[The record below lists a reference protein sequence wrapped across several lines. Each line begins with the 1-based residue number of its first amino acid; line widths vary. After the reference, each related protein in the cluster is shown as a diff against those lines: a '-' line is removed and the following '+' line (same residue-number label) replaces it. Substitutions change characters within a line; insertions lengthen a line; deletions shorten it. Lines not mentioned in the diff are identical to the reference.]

1 MFGLSHTRHRQTPQ
15 SEINSPLPRLTGIPI
30 PLAGEWILRQARS
43 VSDCPVSRIVEIGDF
58 GMKDKAQNASQYVW
72 FRGGR
77 ATLRRNHRRGRARK
91 AERLIFAKIAVFPVI
106 ASGRP
111 EIFLGNG
118 AGRGSEA
125 HTDAEEGVVVED
137 GVGGVEAAEGGGQ
150 LDGGA
155 AVVGASGQ

>member
-43 VSDCPVSRIVEIGDF
+43 VSDCPVFRIVEIGDF
-58 GMKDKAQNASQYVW
+58 GMKDKAQNASQYVNVCD
-72 FRGGR
+72 GM

-91 AERLIFAKIAVFPVI
+91 AGRLIFAKIAVFPVI

-111 EIFLGNG
+111 EIFPRNG
-118 AGRGSEA
+118 DWGSEA
-125 HTDAEEGVVVED
+125 HADAEEGVVVED

-150 LDGGA
+150 LDGGS
-155 AVVGASGQ
+155 AVVGAAGQ